1 MSRLITNGN
10 LTPSLRVFRPKYPF
24 ISNQLAYPTQN
35 SFTADSYSS
44 PHGFLF
50 PDWVDLTCLEYTE
63 DSRVFLNDLNLY
75 DKIVG
80 IHGGIPREPIAYHYW
95 LTIMKYLAF
104 PQLLGY
110 KRLYSEGSTQYRL
123 LEGFA
128 THFTKELAPDSKSLI
143 YQATGL
149 PSLEQAK
156 TITVFNQLQD
166 FPNYLAYCV
175 EREIPFS
182 LLVRLTRIMFGS
194 K

>member
-1 MSRLITNGN
+1 
-10 LTPSLRVFRPKYPF
+10 
-24 ISNQLAYPTQN
+24 
-35 SFTADSYSS
+35 
-44 PHGFLF
+44 
-50 PDWVDLTCLEYTE
+50 
-63 DSRVFLNDLNLY
+63 
-75 DKIVG
+75 
-80 IHGGIPREPIAYHYW
+80 
-95 LTIMKYLAF
+95 MKYLAF

-128 THFTKELAPDSKSLI
+128 AHFTKELAPDSKSLI
-143 YQATGL
+143 YQATSL